1 MKILLH
7 HFYTA
12 LILILLTSS
21 ALAQS
26 GKIAG
31 RVIDGSS
38 SEPLPF
44 VNILVEG
51 TNYGAASDID
61 GYYSIIGLP
70 PGEYS
75 VRASAIGYN
84 SQTVQQV
91 RVSID
96 LTSETNFQLFEQSIE
111 LKEDV
116 VVIATRPL
124 VTKDL
129 TSSTAIISADDI
141 SVLPVTEFQEILKLQ
156 AGMVGGS
163 VRGGRRGE
171 VVYAIDGVPMT
182 DVYDG
187 STVVDVSTSSIQEL
201 QFVSGAFNAEYGKAL
216 SGYVNIATKDGS
228 NKFDGSVT
236 SYIGDY
242 YSSNT
247 RIFRDVNDF
256 NPVAIRNFEGNLS
269 GPIIQNTLFFYVNA
283 RYIYFGGWLNG
294 KRNYNPWNI
303 TINRGAAFPIEER
316 YELSANEDGPG
327 DGESVSMN
335 WNEKIYGQGKLTFRP
350 FSDIRLNYTYIL
362 DDVEYRD
369 YDHSFAYNP
378 DGDYKRFRTGHSNLL
393 SLTHTLGA
401 NTFYTASFSY
411 FFKRYRQY
419 VYENPFDTL
428 YTNDIL
434 QGQQPAEVP
443 SFKTGGTQSGH
454 FKRITSTYGGKLDFT
469 SQLDNINMVKFGVEV
484 NYHNLGFDDI
494 NLMQPLDVEDP
505 RITLNPFVKRFIPDI
520 NNPNENLN
528 INRYIRNPFEVS
540 AYIQDKIELSDMII
554 NVGVRVDYF
563 EPDGQILTDRT
574 DPDIYRPRKLEN
586 IYVGDTNGDGKL
598 GDGDQVKTIAQRKA
612 ARVMPDGSTQ
622 PWYKDASS
630 KLQFSPRLGIAFPI
644 TDRGKV
650 YFSYGHFFQIPNF
663 ERLYQNPE
671 YKFGPGTGNLG
682 IAGNPDL
689 KPQQTISGEVGLQQ
703 ALTDELTVDI
713 TGYFR
718 DIRFLTGT
726 RADEIRLP
734 GGSSSY
740 SQFVNSDFGFVKGL
754 VLTVNKRLSQNW
766 SATIDYTFQ
775 SAKGN
780 ASDPAATR
788 NQIAGGVQP
797 EIQLIRL
804 DWDQSHTVNATFSY
818 SSQDDWGF
826 SMIGSYGNGFPYTP
840 SSIFNVSALLTN
852 SELKPS
858 FLNVDLRAYKDFNL
872 GPIRLS
878 LFTRVYNL
886 FDITNEVNV
895 YNDSGTAE
903 FSEEEYAR
911 RREGNPELVNS
922 LDEYYRNPTY
932 YSEPRRVEF
941 GATLFF

>member
-44 VNILVEG
+44 VNIIVEG

-124 VTKDL
+124 ITKDL

-141 SVLPVTEFQEILKLQ
+141 SVLPVTEFQEILNLQ
-156 AGMVGGS
+156 AGIVGGS

-256 NPVAIRNFEGNLS
+256 DPVAIRNFEGNLS

-303 TINRGAAFPIEER
+303 TINNGAAFPIEER

-469 SQLDNINMVKFGVEV
+469 SQLDNINMVKFGVEL

-622 PWYKDASS
+622 PWYKNASS

-644 TDRGKV
+644 TDRGKI

-671 YKFGPGTGNLG
+671 YKFGPGTENLG

-858 FLNVDLRAYKDFNL
+858 SLNVDLRAYKDINF

-878 LFTRVYNL
+878 IFTRVYNL